1 MKIKLKPLNRLLCA
15 VVILLCVIGLVL
27 YFLRTKNIEYYDPYQ
42 KFKDNQLEKQTN
54 QTNTLEDKLKIN
66 PKCPQ
71 TTEQEQITNIGLKLD
86 NVNIKIDNQNNTLQS
101 MNTILTAMDAELKKQ
116 KEELDKAFPPS
127 K

>member
-1 MKIKLKPLNRLLCA
+1 MKIKLKPINILLCA
-15 VVILLCVIGLVL
+15 VVILLCVIALVL
-27 YFLRTKNIEYYDPYQ
+27 YFLQTTNIEYYDPYE
-42 KFKDNQLEKQTN
+42 KFKDNQLAN

-66 PKCPQ
+66 PKSDKCPQ

-86 NVNIKIDNQNNTLQS
+86 NVNMKMDNQNNTLQS